1 MIIPPVSR
9 RRRGALGLLAAAL
22 LTAGCAGS
30 PTPAA
35 SGAGLSTSAGPA
47 ASTSV
52 TTASSGVSAD
62 PSGQPGG
69 ATGSPAFLAQ
79 ALSAAQQMSSVRGE
93 ITVQA
98 GDAGAEKQVA
108 TGTFTGSQAGGRM
121 QTLSSDL
128 TIAAKNQDVSIKMLY
143 VDGKAYVGG
152 DALLKELKID
162 KPWLEITPQSD
173 NPQIAALGQQLE
185 SMRQGVG
192 AEQIEKM
199 QQALV
204 SSTEIGP
211 EDVDGVATTHYQV
224 VIDVRKSLE
233 ALGSAA
239 PSIPA
244 SADIPDTIPTDLW
257 LDDQGRMI
265 KTQVE
270 QQASGERLVTTVRAL
285 AYDEPIDITAP
296 DASDVSTG

>member
-1 MIIPPVSR
+1 MIVPPVSR
-9 RRRGALGLLAAAL
+9 RRRGAVGLLVAVL

-30 PTPAA
+30 STTAA
-35 SGAGLSTSAGPA
+35 TGTGPSTSADSA
-47 ASTSV
+47 TSSSV
-52 TTASSGVSAD
+52 TTTGGGATPDS
-62 PSGQPGG
+62 SGQPGG

-108 TGTFTGSQAGGRM
+108 SGTFTGSQAGGRM

-128 TIAAKNQDVSIKMLY
+128 TIAAKNQDVTIKMLY

-162 KPWLEITPQSD
+162 KPWLEITSQSD

-199 QQALV
+199 QQAMV

-211 EDVDGVATTHYQV
+211 EDVDGTPTTHYQV

-244 SADIPDTIPTDLW
+244 GADIPDTIPTDLW

-270 QQASGERLVTTVRAL
+270 QQASGQRLVTTVRAL

-296 DASDVSTG
+296 DPAEVSTG